1 MLQETLQEH
10 AAMLRRYLYVL
21 GAGADRIDDLVQE
34 VFVVALHK
42 LLLDRGPAATAQFL
56 RGVAKNLLLRQRR
69 SFAARREVELGDEVW
84 REQCGEEGDRRA
96 DALRNCV
103 EGLPERG
110 RRLLQRCYADGA
122 GRHELGLEFG
132 MAVDGI
138 KTTLRRLRA
147 ALRACIE
154 RRLRGQS

>member
-1 MLQETLQEH
+1 
-10 AAMLRRYLYVL
+10 MLRRYLYVL
-21 GAGADRIDDLVQE
+21 GAGADRIDDLAQE

-42 LLLDRGPAATAQFL
+42 LLVDRGPAATAQFL

-84 REQCGEEGDRRA
+84 REQCGEGPEDRRA
-96 DALRNCV
+96 SALRNCV
-103 EGLPERG
+103 EGLPERS

-122 GRHELGLEFG
+122 GRHELGAEFG
-132 MAVDGI
+132 MAADGI

-154 RRLRGQS
+154 RRMRGQS

>member
-1 MLQETLQEH
+1 
-10 AAMLRRYLYVL
+10 MLRRYLYVL

-42 LLLDRGPAATAQFL
+42 LLDDRGPAAAALFL
-56 RGVAKNLLLRQRR
+56 RGVAKNLVLRQRR

-84 REQCGEEGDRRA
+84 REQCGCDPGDRRA

-110 RRLLQRCYADGA
+110 RRLLRRCYADGA
-122 GRHELGLEFG
+122 GRHELGEEFG

-138 KTTLRRLRA
+138 KTTLRRLRT
-147 ALRACIE
+147 ALRACVE
-154 RRLRGQS
+154 RRLRGES